1 MPKSAIYKITNTISG
16 KFYIGSTN
24 NISRRWI
31 HHRSLLRNKKH
42 HNKHL
47 QHSYNKH
54 GIENF
59 IFEVLEEVA
68 EENLITR
75 EQELLDTLKPFG
87 DKGYNISKVAG
98 SPMAGMNHTE
108 EVKQLLSQKLSG
120 ENHPHYGKPVS
131 EKWRRNISKA
141 HKRFTDEEES
151 SFRKRWEAGESK
163 NSIAKSIGVH
173 PTTIHRAIER
183 SKRFKY

>member
-1 MPKSAIYKITNTISG
+1 MPKSAIYKITNKVSG

-24 NISRRWI
+24 HISRRWI

-98 SPMAGMNHTE
+98 SPMAGMDHTE

-131 EKWRRNISKA
+131 EEWRRNISKA
-141 HKRFTDEEES
+141 HKRFTDEEEA
-151 SFRKRWEAGESK
+151 SFRKRWEAGETLR
-163 NSIAKSIGVH
+163 SIARSIGAH
-173 PTTIHRAIER
+173 PTTITRAIKR
-183 SKRFKY
+183 SKRFNY